1 MIKKYMLL
9 LIKRFHESKSINNK
23 RLYDGILF
31 AKLLILSKNNIIHL
45 LLIFWHAID
54 YKRYILWPLHFI
66 QSLYLG
72 VAYEEAISNNKRY
85 TGKILH

>member
-31 AKLLILSKNNIIHL
+31 AKLLIL
-45 LLIFWHAID
+45 
-54 YKRYILWPLHFI
+54 
-66 QSLYLG
+66 
-72 VAYEEAISNNKRY
+72 
-85 TGKILH
+85 